1 MSKKYV
7 TSDMPRLQQSSARPT
22 NYTKVISKR
31 VKPVKHWK
39 LTLEEHR
46 NNRAVKTVE
55 RAKPIP
61 IEISDWLARLTS

>member
-7 TSDMPRLQQSSARPT
+7 TSGIPRLAQTPSRPT
-22 NYTKVISKR
+22 NYIVIRKR
-31 VKPVKHWK
+31 VKPVEHWK
-39 LTLEEHR
+39 LTLKEHR

>member
-7 TSDMPRLQQSSARPT
+7 TSGMPRLAQTPSSPT
-22 NYTKVISKR
+22 NYIKVIRKR
-31 VKPVKHWK
+31 VKPVEHWK
-39 LTLEEHR
+39 LTLKEHR